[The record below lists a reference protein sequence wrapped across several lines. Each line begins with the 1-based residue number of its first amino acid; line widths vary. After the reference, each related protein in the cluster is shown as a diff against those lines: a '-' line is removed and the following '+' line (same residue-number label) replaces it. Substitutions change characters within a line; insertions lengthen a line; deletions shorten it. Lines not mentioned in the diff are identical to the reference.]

1 MRNPTSRQVS
11 KRAPWVNLIR
21 SFPFLMSSAPLRV
34 YVDGIWDLFHAGHA
48 KCLENA
54 KKVEVVGR
62 EVVLIAGVV
71 RFL

>member
-1 MRNPTSRQVS
+1 
-11 KRAPWVNLIR
+11 
-21 SFPFLMSSAPLRV
+21 MSSAPLRV